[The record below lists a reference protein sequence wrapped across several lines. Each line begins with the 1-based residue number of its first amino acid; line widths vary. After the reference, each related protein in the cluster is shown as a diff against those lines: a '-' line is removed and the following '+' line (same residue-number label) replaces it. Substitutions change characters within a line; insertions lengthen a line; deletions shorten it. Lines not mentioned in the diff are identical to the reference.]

1 VRVPEARRDADRNRA
16 EAAIEA
22 AGRADVMLLALTG
35 AEATDAAVV
44 GPKAATLAR
53 LRRAGLPVPDARC
66 LTAAA
71 YREHVR
77 AAGVEGAAARVAGA
91 ELFEGRKLALEV
103 RLALLRGPLAEG
115 LAEALGAACARL
127 TEDGGYVAVRSSAL
141 CEDTADASFAGQ
153 FDTFLGIANE
163 SELHT
168 AVHACWASL
177 WSSRALRYMRAHEI
191 DPALTAMPI
200 IVQRM
205 IDAEAA
211 GGALSQTPDDE
222 LVITGTWGLGS
233 VIAQG
238 EVVPDRFVLSRSGAF
253 ERVETG
259 RKDRLV
265 NASRGEG
272 PLTRAVPR
280 HLVEAPC
287 LSADEAAELGRMV
300 LAAESTLGS
309 PVEAEWARDARG
321 FHLLQARPLRVE
333 TSHGDYEPWRRHP
346 GLRGQP
352 AGVGWGSGPAC
363 LVIHEHDL
371 EHVKVGDIIVTQ
383 VAGPALT
390 AVLPRVAGVVAELG
404 GSTSH
409 LAALARERGLPA
421 VLGVLDA
428 TRRIPAGATVA
439 VDGVAGVVRWMR

>member
-1 VRVPEARRDADRNRA
+1 MTVLIRLDDARAMAD
-16 EAAIEA
+16 
-22 AGRADVMLLALTG
+22 
-35 AEATDAAVV
+35 VV

-53 LRRAGLPVPDARC
+53 LRGAGLPVPDGICITAEAYRSRV
-66 LTAAA
+66 TAAA
-71 YREHVR
+71 VDD
-77 AAGVEGAAARVAGA
+77 AAAAVAAA
-91 ELFEGRKLALEV
+91 ELFEGRKLALRV
-103 RLALLRGPLAEG
+103 RLALLRGPVAPPLADAIRAAYAELTPPGG
-115 LAEALGAACARL
+115 L
-127 TEDGGYVAVRSSAL
+127 VAVRSSAL

-153 FDTFLGIANE
+153 FDTFLGIADE
-163 SELHT
+163 GELFT

-191 DPALTAMPI
+191 DPARTAMAVL
-200 IVQRM
+200 VQRM

-238 EVVPDRFVLSRSGAF
+238 EVVPDRFVLRRDGAF
-253 ERVETG
+253 ERAEPG

-265 NASRGEG
+265 AASAGAG

-280 HLVEAPC
+280 DLVEAPC
-287 LSADEAAELGRMV
+287 LTERDAVALGRMV

-309 PVEAEWARDARG
+309 PVEIEWAKDARG

-333 TSHGDYEPWRRHP
+333 TPHPDYEPWKRHP

-371 EHVKVGDIIVTQ
+371 EHVKVGDVLVTQ

-421 VLGVLDA
+421 VLGALQA
-428 TRRIPAGATVA
+428 TRRIPEGATVA
-439 VDGVAGVVRWMR
+439 VDGVAGIVRWMR

>member
-1 VRVPEARRDADRNRA
+1 MLVPLSDPVALAA
-16 EAAIEA
+16 E
-22 AGRADVMLLALTG
+22 
-35 AEATDAAVV
+35 VV
-44 GPKAATLAR
+44 GPKAATLGR
-53 LRRAGLPVPDARC
+53 LRRAGLSVPDAYG
-66 LTAAA
+66 LTADA
-71 YREHVR
+71 YRER
-77 AAGVEGAAARVAGA
+77 LRTAGVEGDAAGVAAAG
-91 ELFEGRKLALEV
+91 LFEGRKQALRV
-103 RLALLRGPLAEG
+103 RLALLRGPLEG
-115 LAEALGAACARL
+115 ALAETLHAAYTRL
-127 TEDGGYVAVRSSAL
+127 TAGGGVVAVRSSAL
-141 CEDTADASFAGQ
+141 CEDAADASFAGQ
-153 FDTFLGIANE
+153 FDTFLGIA
-163 SELHT
+163 SEADLHT

-177 WSSRALRYMRAHEI
+177 WSSRALRYMRAHQI
-191 DPALTAMPI
+191 DPARTAMAVL
-200 IVQRM
+200 VQRL
-205 IDAEAA
+205 IDAEAS

-238 EVVPDRFVLSRSGAF
+238 EVVPDRFVLSRAGAF
-253 ERVETG
+253 ARGEPG

-265 NASRGEG
+265 SASSGEG

-280 HLVEAPC
+280 DLVEAPC
-287 LSADEAAELGRMV
+287 LTEAQAVELGRMV

-309 PVEAEWARDARG
+309 PVEVEWARDARG

-333 TSHGDYEPWRRHP
+333 TPHPDYEPWRRHP

-371 EHVKVGDIIVTQ
+371 EHVKVGDVIVTQ
-383 VAGPALT
+383 VAGPALS

-421 VLGVLDA
+421 VLGVVGA
-428 TRRIPAGATVA
+428 TRKIPEGATVA

>member
-1 VRVPEARRDADRNRA
+1 VSVLISLDDPG
-16 EAAIEA
+16 AA
-22 AGRADVMLLALTG
+22 T
-35 AEATDAAVV
+35 AAVV

-53 LRRAGLPVPDARC
+53 LRRAGLSVPGAFC
-66 LTAAA
+66 LTAGA
-71 YREHVR
+71 YRARVS
-77 AAGVEGAAARVAGA
+77 AAGVDGAAAGVTAA
-91 ELFEGRKLALEV
+91 ELFEGRKLALAV
-103 RLALLRGPLAEG
+103 RLALLRGPVDPPLADAIIAAYAQLLAGDG
-115 LAEALGAACARL
+115 L
-127 TEDGGYVAVRSSAL
+127 VAVRSSAL

-153 FDTFLGIANE
+153 FDTFLGIGGE
-163 SELHT
+163 TDLFT
-168 AVHACWASL
+168 AIHACWASL

-191 DPALTAMPI
+191 DPARTAMAVL
-200 IVQRM
+200 VQLM

-211 GGALSQTPDDE
+211 GGALSQTPDGE

-238 EVVPDRFVLSRSGAF
+238 EVVPDRFVLGRDGAF
-253 ERVETG
+253 DRVEPG
-259 RKDRLV
+259 RKDRRV
-265 NASRGEG
+265 AASAGEG

-280 HLVEAPC
+280 DLVEAPC
-287 LSADEAAELGRMV
+287 LTEREAVELGRMV
-300 LAAESTLGS
+300 LAAESALGS
-309 PVEAEWARDARG
+309 PLEIEWAKDARG

-333 TSHGDYEPWRRHP
+333 TPHPDYEPWRRRP

-371 EHVKVGDIIVTQ
+371 EHVKLGDVLVTQ

-409 LAALARERGLPA
+409 LAALARERGIPA
-421 VLGVLDA
+421 VLGVLGA
-428 TRRIPAGATVA
+428 TRRIPEGATVA
-439 VDGVAGVVRWMR
+439 VDGVAGVVRWTR